1 MTPTLVFRVHTDLRL
16 GLGHVVRALVLDRA
30 WRALGGRSILAVS
43 GGPQARR
50 LAQGLHPFR
59 QEPLGIEVVD
69 LGEDL
74 HAPLPEELKVRA
86 SLALVDQWEA
96 TPEQVRALRPL
107 KVALL
112 EDDGEAH
119 ESADLLFQPFLEGV
133 DWPATPVKVV
143 NGRKVRPCETFAG
156 SCRVLR
162 GASFIVVG
170 EAATELRPKR
180 EPLQPLTVRRL
191 LATFGGTDGPGLAQ
205 KAHGILGTLLREG
218 RWSGSCTLVAPQGVV
233 GPAVPGCTV
242 VPQLPELTRRLPEFD
257 AVWCAAGLTLAE
269 AICLGVPAAAWG
281 QNARQAGM
289 IGDLA
294 LANACVNLGEGP
306 EADPRLVEE
315 ALAHWFSPEGQ
326 ESRQEQVRDGLKL
339 VDGSG
344 AARIAQEL
352 WALAGA

>member
-1 MTPTLVFRVHTDLRL
+1 MTLTLVFRVHSDLRL
-16 GLGHVVRALVLDRA
+16 GLGHVARALVLDRA
-30 WRALGGRSILAVS
+30 WRALGGSSVLAVS

-59 QEPLGIEVVD
+59 EEPLEIEVVD

-74 HAPLPEELKVRA
+74 HAPLPESLKARA
-86 SLALVDQWEA
+86 SLVLVDQWET

-107 KVALL
+107 KVALM
-112 EDDGEAH
+112 EDEGDAH
-119 ESADLLFQPFLEGV
+119 EAADLLFQPFLEGV
-133 DWPATPVKVV
+133 DWPAMPVKVV
-143 NGRKVRPCETFAG
+143 NGRKVRPHETFAG

-170 EAATELRPKR
+170 EAATLGRPKR

-205 KAHGILGTLLREG
+205 KAYGILGDLVREG
-218 RWSGSCTLVAPQGVV
+218 RWSGSCTLLAPQGVS

-242 VPQLPELTRRLPEFD
+242 VSQVPELTRRISEFD

-269 AICLGVPAAAWG
+269 AVCLGVPAAAWG

-289 IGDLA
+289 IGDMA
-294 LANACVNLGEGP
+294 QANACMGLGEGP
-306 EADPRLVEE
+306 ESDPRLVVE
-315 ALAHWFSPEGQ
+315 ALAHWFSAEGQ
-326 ESRQEQVRDGLKL
+326 ETRQEQVRDGMKL
-339 VDGSG
+339 VDGMG
-344 AARIAQEL
+344 AARVAQEL
-352 WALAGA
+352 RALAEA